1 MVRRKEVREVRGD
14 ESPVSQEIVKERD
27 RIIIRFGNS
36 TLTLTAGGIA
46 GEVIRSANDMHTSD
60 NPTRS

>member
-1 MVRRKEVREVRGD
+1 MRRKGVRGVRGD

-36 TLTLTAGGIA
+36 TLTLTAGGITL
-46 GEVIRSANDMHTSD
+46 ELKR
-60 NPTRS
+60 